1 MLIYHY
7 YSDQSPECLFVLC
20 GLWACQPTYQTDPS
34 WMEVVVL
41 PLFAQNGQSSEPFV
55 RGWPPKSPNVSPFLK
70 MVPENC
76 QLSTELIR
84 SFRWASKSIWV
95 AVLVVGWFIRLTENR
110 IDPKCSM
117 SSPNEFVYI
126 RFSFLLKFFLSIVS
140 SAYNYFQAQM
150 RPFVTPLKYT
160 LQWFR
165 SFSLSCSIHL
175 SWDNWL
181 RYSLLLTSL
190 YGNNKIHLMKN
201 FQVSKGD
208 SVFVL
213 LFQTYRFWMSKIEID
228 IETIQY

>member
-1 MLIYHY
+1 MDNLQNLSFRVTSEI
-7 YSDQSPECLFVLC
+7 SKCVS
-20 GLWACQPTYQTDPS
+20 
-34 WMEVVVL
+34 L
-41 PLFAQNGQSSEPFV
+41 PQNGP
-55 RGWPPKSPNVSPFLK
+55 RK
-70 MVPENC
+70 
-76 QLSTELIR
+76 LSIIDWTYSIF
-84 SFRWASKSIWV
+84 FRWASKSIWV
-95 AVLVVGWFIRLTENR
+95 SVLVVGWFIRLTENR

-126 RFSFLLKFFLSIVS
+126 RFNFLLKFFLSIVS

-228 IETIQY
+228 IEIIQY